1 MNKSLFFI
9 VPSAVILLMLGAC
22 TSTKTTTQVAHAT
35 LQATPFVNIGSSQE
49 LVDDNLIVVVAKGQK
64 ISLWADP
71 TPAEASFRW
80 TWTGNGGL
88 TSETE
93 PTIQYLTP
101 PSVEVEEE
109 VTITVTVTDLVTG
122 RTATDRVVIRLL
134 PPPTE
139 TPVVM
144 PTPVASA
151 AIPPTSIPPTKPP
164 SPPTV
169 SGPLSIVSLSP
180 DPATCTQGGQC
191 IVSVKVHWDG
201 TGGTYLYILILP
213 VPSDSNQLWWV
224 QTLPT
229 RNADNWISSPVYI
242 GQTGD
247 AAGLPFE
254 VCAIATNEVLSRGQS
269 WPQHV
274 VEGWEKMQDCRD
286 ITRGQ

>member
-1 MNKSLFFI
+1 MNKSLFYI
-9 VPSAVILLMLGAC
+9 VPSAVILLILGAC
-22 TSTKTTTQVAHAT
+22 TSAKTATEGAHAT
-35 LQATPFVNIGSSQE
+35 PQATPFVNIGSSQK
-49 LVDDNLIVVVAKGQK
+49 LVDDNRIIIVAKGQK

-71 TPAEASFRW
+71 IPAEGSFRW
-80 TWTGNGGL
+80 EWNGSGSL

-93 PTIQYLTP
+93 PTIQYIA
-101 PSVEVEEE
+101 PSSVDVEEE
-109 VTITVTVTDLVTG
+109 VAITVTVADSATG
-122 RTATDRVVIRLL
+122 RTATGRVVIQLL

-139 TPVVM
+139 TPVAITAL
-144 PTPVASA
+144 TPSPAT
-151 AIPPTSIPPTKPP
+151 AIPPTSILPTKPP
-164 SPPTV
+164 PTF
-169 SGPLSIVSLSP
+169 SGPLSIVGLSP

-201 TGGTYLYILILP
+201 TGGANLYVLILP

-229 RNADNWISSPVYI
+229 QNAGNWISSPVYI

-254 VCAIATNEVLSRGQS
+254 ICAITTNEVLSRGQA

-274 VEGWEKMQDCRD
+274 VEGWEKEQDCRD